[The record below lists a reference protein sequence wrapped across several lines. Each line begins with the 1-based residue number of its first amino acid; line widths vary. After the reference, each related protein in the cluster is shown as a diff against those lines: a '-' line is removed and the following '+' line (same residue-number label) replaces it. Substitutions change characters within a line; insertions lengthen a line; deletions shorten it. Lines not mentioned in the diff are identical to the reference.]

1 MSCTSCFPLRPRLTA
16 PEAVVV
22 VVIVVIA
29 AALVSFGGLSLTA
42 ALELLASTGV
52 LASVVVALVSGAP
65 VRAIRAIIRTG
76 LSPAPAV

>member
-29 AALVSFGGLSLTA
+29 AVLVTVGGLSLMA
-42 ALELLASTGV
+42 ALELLAGTGL
-52 LASVVVALVSGAP
+52 LAGLLLTVVSGAP
-65 VRAIRAIIRTG
+65 GRAIRAIVRTG
-76 LSPAPAV
+76 LSPAPAA